1 MTAHKD
7 HVLSMRVD
15 DDMKAKVD
23 ALVEVTQRSRTK
35 VLDAVV
41 TMGIEDEMEALD
53 SATRIKVRSAY
64 RKLTGKDWS

>member
-1 MTAHKD
+1 
-7 HVLSMRVD
+7 MRVD